1 VLVEIWLGPGTMSEW
16 CPAEA
21 CLPMNIVDLLILAVI
36 GLFAVRGLTRGLF
49 LGLVDLLLLGLALL
63 VAAHLTN
70 LVADPLAQRG
80 VPSRFAADAGFVT
93 VFLLA
98 LGIGGIAARILLG
111 SLRGLGA
118 GSVLGWLNSLL
129 GMALGVAR
137 GVAIVYL
144 SLLAISALPLPP
156 EYRAALA
163 VARLPLPIMTTGL
176 AVVDRGF
183 LWAGIDRATV
193 PFLTVPLPGS

>member
-1 VLVEIWLGPGTMSEW
+1 MVDLGAWRPPLGKVCS
-16 CPAEA
+16 
-21 CLPMNIVDLLILAVI
+21 LMNVADLLILVII

-63 VAAHLTN
+63 VAAHLSSS
-70 LVADPLAQRG
+70 VADPLAQRG
-80 VPSRFAADAGFVT
+80 VPRRLAADAGFLT
-93 VFLLA
+93 VFLLS

-129 GMALGVAR
+129 GMVLGAAR

-144 SLLAISALPLPP
+144 SLLVISALPLAP
-156 EYRAALA
+156 EYRSALA
-163 VARLPLPIMTTGL
+163 AARLPLPIMTTGQ
-176 AVVDRGF
+176 AVVDRGL

-193 PFLTVPLPGS
+193 PFLNLPRPGS